1 MPEQRKLFF
10 ETKAVHAGQVIEPV
24 IRPGKA

>member
-10 ETKAVHAGQVIEPV
+10 ETQAVHAGQVIDPV
-24 IRPGKA
+24 IRPSQA